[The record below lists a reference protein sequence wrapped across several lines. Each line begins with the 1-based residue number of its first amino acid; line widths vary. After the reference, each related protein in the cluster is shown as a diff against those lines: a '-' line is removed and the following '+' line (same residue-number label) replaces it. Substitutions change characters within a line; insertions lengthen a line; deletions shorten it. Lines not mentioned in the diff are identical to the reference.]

1 MKRNIRNKLPS
12 LEEFLKAKEPQTG
25 TVSFDSKFKANQ
37 IQYNKRYSS
46 KVTITTGDKLLIK
59 QINRSKLS
67 TNFSREPMKVIQI
80 QGSQV
85 MAERLNDKKVF
96 TRNMC
101 FFKKLHNFDDDIKN
115 KRPTNGEIDIYYDS
129 FSISMFKII
138 Q

>member
-12 LEEFLKAKEPQTG
+12 LEEFLKVKEPQTG

-46 KVTITTGDKLLIK
+46 KVTIKTGDKLLIK
-59 QINRSKLS
+59 QINRNKLS

>member
-67 TNFSREPMKVIQI
+67 TNFSREPIKVIQI

>member
-12 LEEFLKAKEPQTG
+12 LEEFLEAKEPQTG

-46 KVTITTGDKLLIK
+46 KVTIKTGDKLLIK
-59 QINRSKLS
+59 QINRNKLS

>member
-12 LEEFLKAKEPQTG
+12 LEELLKAKEPQTG

-46 KVTITTGDKLLIK
+46 KVTIKTGDKLLIK
-59 QINRSKLS
+59 QINRNKLS

>member
-1 MKRNIRNKLPS
+1 MVIRY
-12 LEEFLKAKEPQTG
+12 
-25 TVSFDSKFKANQ
+25 
-37 IQYNKRYSS
+37 I
-46 KVTITTGDKLLIK
+46 LIK
-59 QINRSKLS
+59 WIKQNKLS
-67 TNFSREPMKVIQI
+67 TNFSPEPMKVNQI

-85 MAERLNDKKVF
+85 TAERLNDKKVF